1 MNESEKI
8 KLFNSIIENYSEYVY
23 NMIYYTILD
32 EEDAKDL
39 TQEVFYKIWKGLDNF
54 RNESSLKTW
63 IFRITQNH
71 LKNYLKSKK
80 IKKILSLEF
89 LFEEKNRDFESKDY
103 YLSERIESL
112 LSRLSE
118 DYKRVLVLFYIDGF
132 NIKEISEI
140 LGTKEGTIKSKLHRA
155 REKLKSLIMRFGY
168 ES

>member
-1 MNESEKI
+1 MSENEKI

-23 NMIYYTILD
+23 NMIYYTVLD

-63 IFRITQNH
+63 IFKITQNH
-71 LKNYLKSKK
+71 LKNYLKSRK
-80 IKKILSLEF
+80 IKRILSLEF
-89 LFEEKNRDFESKDY
+89 LFEEKNVDFESKDY

-112 LSRLSE
+112 LSKLPE
-118 DYKRVLVLFYIDGF
+118 DYRRVLVLFYIDGF

>member
-1 MNESEKI
+1 MKESEKI

-63 IFRITQNH
+63 VFKITQNH

-112 LSRLSE
+112 LSRLPE
-118 DYKRVLVLFYIDGF
+118 DYRRVLVLFYIDGF

>member
-1 MNESEKI
+1 MKESEKI

-39 TQEVFYKIWKGLDNF
+39 TQEVFYKIWKGIDSF

-63 IFRITQNH
+63 IFKITQNH
-71 LKNYLKSKK
+71 LKNYLKSRK

-103 YLSERIESL
+103 YLLEKIEFL
-112 LSRLSE
+112 LSKLPE
-118 DYKRVLVLFYIDGF
+118 DYRRVLVLFYIDEF

-168 ES
+168 EG

>member
-1 MNESEKI
+1 MSENEKI
-8 KLFNSIIENYSEYVY
+8 KIFNSIIENYSEYVY
-23 NMIYYTILD
+23 NMIYYTVLD

-54 RNESSLKTW
+54 RNEASLKTW
-63 IFRITQNH
+63 IFKITQNH

-80 IKKILSLEF
+80 IKRILSLEF

-112 LSRLSE
+112 LSKLPE
-118 DYKRVLVLFYIDGF
+118 DYRRVLVLFYIDGF

>member
-1 MNESEKI
+1 
-8 KLFNSIIENYSEYVY
+8 
-23 NMIYYTILD
+23 MIYYTILD

-39 TQEVFYKIWKGLDNF
+39 TQEVFYKIWKGIDSF

-63 IFRITQNH
+63 IFKITQNH

-112 LSRLSE
+112 LSRLPE
-118 DYKRVLVLFYIDGF
+118 DYRRVLVLFYIDGF

>member
-63 IFRITQNH
+63 VFKITQNH

-112 LSRLSE
+112 LSRLPE
-118 DYKRVLVLFYIDGF
+118 DYRRVLVLFYIDGF

>member
-39 TQEVFYKIWKGLDNF
+39 TQEVFYKIWKGLDSF

-112 LSRLSE
+112 LSRLPE
-118 DYKRVLVLFYIDGF
+118 DYRRVLVLFYIDGF

>member
-112 LSRLSE
+112 LSRLPE
-118 DYKRVLVLFYIDGF
+118 DYRRVLVLFYIDGF

>member
-39 TQEVFYKIWKGLDNF
+39 TQEVFYKIWKGIDNF

-112 LSRLSE
+112 LSRLPE
-118 DYKRVLVLFYIDGF
+118 DYRRVLVLFYIDGF

>member
-39 TQEVFYKIWKGLDNF
+39 TQEVFYKIWKGLDSF

-71 LKNYLKSKK
+71 LKNYLRSKK

-112 LSRLSE
+112 LSRLPE
-118 DYKRVLVLFYIDGF
+118 DYRRVLVLFYIDGF

>member
-8 KLFNSIIENYSEYVY
+8 KLFNSIIENYSDYVY

-63 IFRITQNH
+63 VFKITQNH

-112 LSRLSE
+112 LSRLPE
-118 DYKRVLVLFYIDGF
+118 DYRRVLVLFYIDGF

>member
-1 MNESEKI
+1 
-8 KLFNSIIENYSEYVY
+8 
-23 NMIYYTILD
+23 MIYYTILD

-39 TQEVFYKIWKGLDNF
+39 TQEVFYKIWKGLDSF

-112 LSRLSE
+112 LSRLPE
-118 DYKRVLVLFYIDGF
+118 DYRRVLVLFYIDGF